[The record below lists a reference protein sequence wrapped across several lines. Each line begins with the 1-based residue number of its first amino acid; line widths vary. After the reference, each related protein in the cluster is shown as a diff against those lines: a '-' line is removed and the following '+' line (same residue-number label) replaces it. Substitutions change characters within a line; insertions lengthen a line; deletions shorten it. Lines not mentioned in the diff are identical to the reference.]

1 MALLYKDRTSNVVE
15 DDLIIFPEDA
25 AFSKV
30 TQCKEEARVFLLK
43 VIVTLKPIYL
53 GLHLFI

>member
-43 VIVTLKPIYL
+43 VIITLKK
-53 GLHLFI
+53 FI